1 MLNTGQARVVP
12 TRDGASRLVGSRGR
26 GASRRRNR
34 RVGLAFVAL
43 PLLFYTGV
51 VLVPLAQSFQYSFY
65 SWDGVSQATWVGL
78 QNYLTFFTDP
88 VLQSTL
94 GHVLVLIV
102 FFSFLPIILGLLST
116 ALITRRKLAGMAVFR
131 FVYFLPQVLTSVV
144 VALVFKR
151 IYSPEGALNSLLR
164 AVGLDAL
171 TRSWLGDFTWALPA
185 LGLIGTWVTFGFC
198 MVLFISGVSSIPTE
212 LYEAARVDGAG
223 PVREFF
229 AVTLPGLRAQIA
241 VALTLTITGALRT
254 FDLVWVTTGGGPGTA
269 TLTPAVALYRA
280 AFVNPQVGK
289 AAAIGIVMAVLCLA
303 IALAIQRVAE
313 RD

>member
-1 MLNTGQARVVP
+1 MNTVEARVTP
-12 TRDGASRLVGSRGR
+12 RGGASRGGR
-26 GASRRRNR
+26 RKSHSPRARNKR
-34 RVGLAFVAL
+34 IGLAFVAV
-43 PLLFYTGV
+43 PLAFYAIV
-51 VLVPLAQSFQYSFY
+51 VLVPLTQSFQYSFY
-65 SWDGVSQATWVGL
+65 SWDGVSAATWVGL
-78 QNYLTFFTDP
+78 ENYITFFTDP

-94 GHVLVLIV
+94 GHVLVLIL
-102 FFSFLPIILGLLST
+102 FFSILPILLGLLST
-116 ALITRRKLAGMAVFR
+116 ALITRRRLAGMAVFR
-131 FVYFLPQVLTSVV
+131 FIYFLPQVLTSVV

-151 IYSPEGALNSLLR
+151 IYGPEGALNSMLR

-185 LGLIGTWVTFGFC
+185 LGMIGTWVTFGFC
-198 MVLFISGVSSIPTE
+198 MVLFIAGISNIPTE

-223 PVREFF
+223 PLREFF
-229 AVTLPGLRAQIA
+229 AVTLPGLRPQIA

-289 AAAIGIVMAVLCLA
+289 AAAIGIVMALLCLG
-303 IALAIQRVAE
+303 IAMLISKFSE